1 MKEGLTILVMKGA
14 RVIESLLVKYLGV
27 SKSDEQYRHLS
38 LVLISILACTGVAAF
53 FAFYNLVIDYYPPL
67 LYVDSIGTLMG
78 LLSLGALLFLRRV
91 LLASFILMLMITGV
105 CLMVIMDRHNLDY
118 SLAWAFVTPV
128 VSVFLLG
135 FLYGALYS
143 GLYLAFVA
151 WFAESNLGVWQPA
164 PWDIDSFSNIFVIYL
179 LLFILSCYYESSR
192 RASHKLL
199 QDSNEK
205 LKIQALTDP
214 LTGLYNR
221 RYMEDLLLNSDQDLF
236 IAMADVD
243 NFKQVNDA
251 FGHGVGDDVLMGIA
265 SIMRSAC
272 GANGVVGRW
281 GGEEFIIVMY
291 GESEEDFTTQLRR
304 LLDDISHHPFGI
316 GRPVTISL
324 GGVRHSAKAHRTAL
338 RSVDEALYSAKMSG
352 KNCYKL
358 VAS

>member
-1 MKEGLTILVMKGA
+1 MRKGLATLIMKGA

-38 LVLISILACTGVAAF
+38 LVLISIFACTGAAAF

-67 LYVDSIGTLMG
+67 LYVDAVGTLMG
-78 LLSLGALLFLRRV
+78 LISLSALLFFRRV
-91 LLASFILMLMITGV
+91 LLASFILLLMVSGV
-105 CLMVIMDRHNLDY
+105 CLMVILDRHNLDY

-128 VSVFLLG
+128 LSVFLLG

-143 GLYLAFVA
+143 VAYLVFIA

-164 PWDIDSFSNIFVIYL
+164 PWDIDSFSNTVVIYL
-179 LLFILSCYYESSR
+179 LLFILSCYYEFSR

-199 QDSNEK
+199 QESNEK

-243 NFKQVNDA
+243 NFKQVNDE
-251 FGHGVGDDVLMGIA
+251 FGHSAGDEVLVGIA
-265 SIMRSAC
+265 DIMRSIC
-272 GANGVVGRW
+272 GENGVAGRW
-281 GGEEFIIVMY
+281 GGEEFILVMY
-291 GESEEDFTTQLRR
+291 GESEDGFTAKLER
-304 LLDDISHHPFGI
+304 LLESISHHSFGI
-316 GRPVTISL
+316 GRSVTISL
-324 GGVRHSAKAHRTAL
+324 GGVRHNSKAHRTAL

-352 KNCYKL
+352 KNCYRL
-358 VAS
+358 VSA